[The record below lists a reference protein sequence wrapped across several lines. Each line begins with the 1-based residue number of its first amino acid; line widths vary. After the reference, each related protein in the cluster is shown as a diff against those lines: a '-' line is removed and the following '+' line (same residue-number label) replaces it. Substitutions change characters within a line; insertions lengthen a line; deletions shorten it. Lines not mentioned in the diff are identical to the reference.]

1 MTALGPVL
9 TGSRVLV
16 TAQRRADDFALA
28 LERRGADVAIAP
40 ALGME
45 SRIDEHTLLAQT
57 RQVIDLHADIVVIT
71 TGIGFRGWL
80 ETAEVAGLGHDLL
93 TALERRGWLSRTEGT
108 RCPAAAGLT
117 PDWVAESETSAK
129 IADFLVT
136 EGVRGRMI
144 AVQHQVPATTAWS
157 RDSPRRGRRRSRWSC
172 TSGVRR
178 PIRRRWRCPSATRRT
193 ERSTLSPSRPRPVLP
208 RGWRRCRSPGWGRD
222 PPARQGRPTDPRRR
236 RSGDRRA
243 APRRRI
249 DPLVP
254 ERARLGA
261 LVRLIVMRLGDDS
274 TSVPTPAAT
283 RVRATSATVDHDV
296 LPLSPGALAILR
308 ELAREPGR
316 VRSREHL
323 LAVMPGESDDPHAA
337 EVAVARLRDVV
348 GRDVVRTVVKRG
360 YALEVAR
367 PGEAHDA
374 AMTPRLVAVS
384 HGTSSP
390 AGQTA
395 VAGLVD
401 AVRHRL
407 PGVDVSEAFVDVQEP

>member
-1 MTALGPVL
+1 MDRRMTALGPVL

-16 TAQRRADDFALA
+16 TAQRRSDDFALA
-28 LERRGADVAIAP
+28 LARRGADVVIAP

-93 TALERRGWLSRTEGT
+93 AALEETRLVARGPKARGALQ
-108 RCPAAAGLT
+108 AAGLT
-117 PDWVAESETSAK
+117 PDWVAESETSAE

-144 AVQHQVPATTAWS
+144 AVQHHGAGDDGLESRLSAAGARTVGLVVYQWGAQPDPDALEASIRDTAAGSFDAVAFTSAPAAAAWLASMRESPAGDEIHRLAKDGRLILVAVGPVTAEPL
-157 RDSPRRGRRRSRWSC
+157 RVAGF
-172 TSGVRR
+172 
-178 PIRRRWRCPSATRRT
+178 
-193 ERSTLSPSRPRPVLP
+193 
-208 RGWRRCRSPGWGRD
+208 
-222 PPARQGRPTDPRRR
+222 
-236 RSGDRRA
+236 
-243 APRRRI
+243 

-261 LVRLIVMRLGDDS
+261 QVRLIVMRLGDDS
-274 TSVPTPAAT
+274 ISVPTPAGVL
-283 RVRATSATVDHDV
+283 RVRATAATADHEE

-360 YALEVAR
+360 YALVV
-367 PGEAHDA
+367 GEG
-374 AMTPRLVAVS
+374 S
-384 HGTSSP
+384 
-390 AGQTA
+390 
-395 VAGLVD
+395 
-401 AVRHRL
+401 
-407 PGVDVSEAFVDVQEP
+407 